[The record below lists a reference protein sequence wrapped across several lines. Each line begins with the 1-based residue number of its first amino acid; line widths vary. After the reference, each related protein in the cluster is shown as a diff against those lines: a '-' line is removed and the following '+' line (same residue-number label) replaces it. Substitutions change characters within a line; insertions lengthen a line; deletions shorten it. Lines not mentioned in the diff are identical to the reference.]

1 VSREHTRPGEG
12 NVEVAR
18 VSPRLKD
25 ERTEEMIQQT
35 WIFLRMVV
43 RDERGAAAIEY
54 GLLAALVAV
63 AFFAGAQLRSTAQQH
78 TLNGS

>member
-1 VSREHTRPGEG
+1 M
-12 NVEVAR
+12 AR

-25 ERTEEMIQQT
+25 KRTKEMFQWT
-35 WIFLRMVV
+35 WLFMRMVV
-43 RDERGAAAIEY
+43 RDEKGAAAIEY